1 MTLKEFYRKEKY
13 IALHAQSRRFRIVK
27 YCVLLVVAVGVY
39 AWKGWSAVGLL
50 FLLLFLAGIG
60 LHFFF
65 RWKTE
70 GVDKVLGAL
79 QANSFRGGIIW
90 LQCRHLFHRSGLH
103 VLNPPG
109 KNHQQGELK

>member
-27 YCVLLVVAVGVY
+27 YSVLLAVAGGVY
-39 AWKGWSAVGLL
+39 AWLGLGAVGLVFLVL
-50 FLLLFLAGIG
+50 FFAGIS

-70 GVDKVLGAL
+70 AWTK
-79 QANSFRGGIIW
+79 SW
-90 LQCRHLFHRSGLH
+90 GLYKRIH
-103 VLNPPG
+103 FE
-109 KNHQQGELK
+109 GE

>member
-13 IALHAQSRRFRIVK
+13 IALHAQSWRFRMVK
-27 YCVLLVVAVGVY
+27 YCVLLAVAVFTYV
-39 AWKGWSAVGLL
+39 WKGLAATGLL

-70 GVDKVLGAL
+70 AWTK
-79 QANSFRGGIIW
+79 SW
-90 LQCRHLFHRSGLH
+90 GLYKRI
-103 VLNPPG
+103 PFE
-109 KNHQQGELK
+109 GE